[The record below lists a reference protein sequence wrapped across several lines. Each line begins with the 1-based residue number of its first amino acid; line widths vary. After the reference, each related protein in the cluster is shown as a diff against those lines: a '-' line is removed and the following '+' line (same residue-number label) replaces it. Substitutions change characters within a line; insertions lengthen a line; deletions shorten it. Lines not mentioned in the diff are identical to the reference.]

1 MARRRGRPAVLLD
14 DEVALAMEL
23 RVWGCTWKVIAEG
36 LGIRADTLNK
46 RVKSAEREG
55 MKHVSR

>member
-1 MARRRGRPAVLLD
+1 MARRGRPAILF
-14 DEVALAMEL
+14 DEEIALAMEL

-55 MKHVSR
+55 MNHARR